1 MTAAPAPPSSGAS
14 RPRWVRIAGLTA
26 LVGSLAVM
34 AVLVGLGLF
43 TPGTCAC
50 SAAPPPPSSP
60 IDGVVVGVDSE
71 GLGRIRGFSL
81 LSAGSTYRFQVGA
94 LENAAEFSPSHL
106 SEHMAT
112 SEPIR
117 AWFRVEGGAAVVY
130 RLEDAPD

>member
-1 MTAAPAPPSSGAS
+1 MTVAPAPPTSGAR
-14 RPRWVRIAGLTA
+14 RPGWVRIAGLA
-26 LVGSLAVM
+26 AAVGTVAVM
-34 AVLVGLGLF
+34 VVLVGLGLF

-50 SAAPPPPSSP
+50 SAAPPPPSP

-81 LSAGSTYRFQVGA
+81 LSAGSTYRFVVGA
-94 LENAAEFSPSHL
+94 LENAGEFSPSHL

-117 AWFRVEGGAAVVY
+117 VWFRREGGVAVVY